1 MVMRE
6 VSCEAKLFVAIGLNL
21 IMNLESPS
29 DAVDTSFTTHCENG
43 PGSCLRP
50 TEDIVLFWEILH

>member
-1 MVMRE
+1 MVMWE

-21 IMNLESPS
+21 TMNLGSLS

-43 PGSCLRP
+43 PGSCLRS
-50 TEDIVLFWEILH
+50 TEDILFWEILH